1 MRSGK
6 ECILSKPKVFIY
18 TPVDQTGD
26 SHRQLKSAGC
36 DLKLGDV
43 SWHKLDGDLNIIDD
57 VADDTAALVGVAV
70 RKIPIT
76 REVMLKSPE
85 LRIVAKYTVG
95 TDDVDVEAATELG
108 ILVTHCPTEANWS
121 GVAEGAM
128 ALMLTLL
135 KKVRERDQY
144 VKDGNWR
151 DERLQGTY
159 LGRRQD
165 GYEGIT
171 IGIIGLGRIG
181 SRLADLL
188 APWRVRLIAYD
199 PYKGD
204 QQFIHH
210 NVERVELD
218 ELLAEADVVTLH
230 TNLTQE
236 TRGLMG
242 ATELVKMKE
251 TAYLL
256 NTSRGAVVDENALF
270 DALDKNQI
278 AGAAIDVFEEEPLP
292 KQSALLGLGNKIL
305 LSPHVITFNVG
316 AGLTT
321 AIPWATEHVIQAMK
335 GEIPEHAYNEAVIDR
350 WVERFGGQSLL

>member
-1 MRSGK
+1 M
-6 ECILSKPKVFIY
+6 SKPKIFIY
-18 TPVDQTGD
+18 TPVDMTGE
-26 SHRQLKSAGC
+26 SHRQLEEAGC
-36 DLKLGDV
+36 SLKLGNL
-43 SWHKLDGDLNIIDD
+43 SWHELRGDLDIIED
-57 VADDTAALVGVAV
+57 VEADTAALVGVAV

-76 REVMLKSPE
+76 REVMLKSPD

-95 TDDVDVEAATELG
+95 TDDVDVDAATDLG

-121 GVAEGAM
+121 GVAEGTMAM
-128 ALMLTLL
+128 MLTLL
-135 KKVRERDQY
+135 KKVRERDQF

-151 DERLQGTY
+151 HDDLQGTY

-165 GYEGIT
+165 GYGGIT

-188 APWRVRLIAYD
+188 APWRVRIIAYD

-210 NVERVELD
+210 DVERVELD
-218 ELLAEADVVTLH
+218 ELLAESDVVTLH
-230 TNLTQE
+230 TNLTAE
-236 TRGLMG
+236 TTGFMN
-242 ATELVKMKE
+242 AEKFAKMKE
-251 TAYLL
+251 SAYLL
-256 NTSRGAVVDENALF
+256 NASRGAVVNESDLF
-270 DALDKNQI
+270 NALDKDQI

-305 LSPHVITFNVG
+305 LSPHVITFNLG

-321 AIPWATEHVIQAMK
+321 AIPWSTEHILQAMR
-335 GEIPEHAYNEAVIDR
+335 GEVPEHVYNEEVIDH
-350 WVERFGGQSLL
+350 WIERFGGQSLL

>member
-1 MRSGK
+1 
-6 ECILSKPKVFIY
+6 LSKPKVFIY

-85 LRIVAKYTVG
+85 LRIIAKYTVG

-144 VKDGNWR
+144 VKDGN
-151 DERLQGTY
+151 
-159 LGRRQD
+159 
-165 GYEGIT
+165 
-171 IGIIGLGRIG
+171 
-181 SRLADLL
+181 
-188 APWRVRLIAYD
+188 WRVRLIAYD

-335 GEIPEHAYNEAVIDR
+335 GEVPEHAYNEAVIDR

>member
-1 MRSGK
+1 MG
-6 ECILSKPKVFIY
+6 KPKVFIY
-18 TPVDQTGD
+18 TPVDKTGE
-26 SHRQLKSAGC
+26 SHRQLEEAGC
-36 DLKLGDV
+36 SLKLSNL
-43 SWHKLDGDLNIIDD
+43 SWHELTGDLDIIED
-57 VADDTAALVGVAV
+57 VEADTAALVGVAV

-76 REVMLKSPE
+76 REVMLKSPD

-95 TDDVDVEAATELG
+95 TDDIDVDAATELG

-121 GVAEGAM
+121 GVAEGTMAM
-128 ALMLTLL
+128 MLTLL

-151 DERLQGTY
+151 HDDLQGTY

-165 GYEGIT
+165 GYGGIT

-188 APWRVRLIAYD
+188 APWRVRVIAYD

-210 NVERVELD
+210 DVERVELD
-218 ELLAEADVVTLH
+218 ELLAESDVVTLH
-230 TNLTQE
+230 TNLTAE
-236 TRGLMG
+236 TAGFMN
-242 ATELVKMKE
+242 AEKFAKMKE
-251 TAYLL
+251 SAYLL
-256 NTSRGAVVDENALF
+256 NASRGAVVNENDLF
-270 DALDKNQI
+270 SALDKDQI

-305 LSPHVITFNVG
+305 LSPHVITFNIG

-321 AIPWATEHVIQAMK
+321 AIPWATEHVIQAMR
-335 GEIPEHAYNEAVIDR
+335 GEVPEHVYNEEVIDR
-350 WVERFGGQSLL
+350 WTERFGGKSLL

>member
-1 MRSGK
+1 MH
-6 ECILSKPKVFIY
+6 KPKVFIY

-26 SHRQLKSAGC
+26 SHRQLEAAGC
-36 DLKLGDV
+36 DLKLSNV
-43 SWHKLDGDLNIIDD
+43 SWHELTGDMDIIQD
-57 VADDTAALVGVAV
+57 VEEDTAALLGVAV
-70 RKIPIT
+70 RKIPIS
-76 REVMLKSPE
+76 RDVMLKSPD

-95 TDDVDVEAATELG
+95 TDDVDIEAATELG

-121 GVAEGAM
+121 GVAEGTMAM
-128 ALMLTLL
+128 MLTLL

-144 VKDGNWR
+144 VKEGGWR
-151 DERLQGTY
+151 DESLQGTY

-165 GYEGIT
+165 GYGGIT

-188 APWRVRLIAYD
+188 APWRVRVIAYD

-210 NVERVELD
+210 DVERVELD
-218 ELLAEADVVTLH
+218 ELLTQSDVVTLH
-230 TNLTQE
+230 TNLTPE
-236 TRGLMG
+236 TTGFMD
-242 ATELVKMKE
+242 AAKFSKMKE
-251 TAYLL
+251 SAYLL
-256 NTSRGAVVDENALF
+256 NASRGAVVNESDLF
-270 DALDKNQI
+270 DALDKDQI

-305 LSPHVITFNVG
+305 LSPHVITFNLG

-321 AIPWATEHVIQAMK
+321 AIPWATEHVIHALK
-335 GEIPEHAYNEAVIDR
+335 GEVPEHVYNEEVITR

>member
-1 MRSGK
+1 MQ
-6 ECILSKPKVFIY
+6 KPNVFIY
-18 TPVDQTGD
+18 TPVDQTGA
-26 SHRQLKSAGC
+26 SHRELEAAGC
-36 DLKLGDV
+36 ALKLSNL
-43 SWHKLDGDLNIIDD
+43 SWHELTGDMDIIEE
-57 VADDTAALVGVAV
+57 VEEDTAALLGVAV
-70 RKIPIT
+70 RKILIT
-76 REVMLKSPE
+76 REVMLKSPN

-121 GVAEGAM
+121 GVAEGTMAM
-128 ALMLTLL
+128 MLTLL

-144 VKDGNWR
+144 VKEGGWR
-151 DERLQGTY
+151 DESLQGTY

-165 GYEGIT
+165 GYDGIT

-188 APWRVRLIAYD
+188 APWRVRVIAYD

-210 NVERVELD
+210 DVERVELD
-218 ELLAEADVVTLH
+218 ELLAQSDVVTLH
-230 TNLTQE
+230 TNLTPE
-236 TRGLMG
+236 TTGFMD
-242 ATELVKMKE
+242 ADKFSKMKE
-251 TAYLL
+251 SAYLL
-256 NTSRGAVVDENALF
+256 NASRGAVVNENALF
-270 DALDKNQI
+270 EALDKDQI

-305 LSPHVITFNVG
+305 LSPHVITFNLG
-316 AGLTT
+316 AGLIT
-321 AIPWATEHVIQAMK
+321 AIPWATKHVIQAMK
-335 GEIPEHAYNEAVIDR
+335 GEVPEHVYNEEVIPQ

>member
-1 MRSGK
+1 V
-6 ECILSKPKVFIY
+6 SKPKVFIY
-18 TPVDQTGD
+18 TPVDQTGV
-26 SHRQLKSAGC
+26 SHQQLEQAGC
-36 DLKLGDV
+36 DLKLSNV
-43 SWHKLDGDLNIIDD
+43 SWHELSGDMNIIDD
-57 VADDTAALVGVAV
+57 VEEDTTALLGVAV

-76 REVMLKSPE
+76 REVMLKSPD

-128 ALMLTLL
+128 AMMLTLL

-151 DERLQGTY
+151 HENLQGTY

-165 GYEGIT
+165 GYDGIT

-188 APWRVRLIAYD
+188 APWRVRVIAYD

-210 NVERVELD
+210 DVERVELD
-218 ELLAEADVVTLH
+218 ELLAQSDVVTIH
-230 TNLTQE
+230 TNLTAE
-236 TRGLMG
+236 TRQFMG
-242 ATELVKMKE
+242 QAEFSKMKE
-251 TAYLL
+251 SAYFL
-256 NTSRGAVVDENALF
+256 NAARGAVVDEDALF
-270 DALDKNQI
+270 EALDKDVI

-305 LSPHVITFNVG
+305 LSPHVITFNIG

-335 GEIPEHAYNEAVIDR
+335 GEVPEHVYNEDVIDR
-350 WVERFGGQSLL
+350 WVERFGGQNLL

>member
-1 MRSGK
+1 L
-6 ECILSKPKVFIY
+6 EKPKVFIY
-18 TPVDQTGD
+18 TPVDETGE
-26 SHRQLKSAGC
+26 SHRQLEAAGC
-36 DLKLGDV
+36 ELKLSDI
-43 SWHKLDGDLNIIDD
+43 SWHNLDGDMNIIDD
-57 VADDTAALVGVAV
+57 VDVDTSALLGVAV

-76 REVMLKSPE
+76 REVMLKSPN

-95 TDDVDVEAATELG
+95 TDDVDVDAATELG

-121 GVAEGAM
+121 GVAEGTMAM
-128 ALMLTLL
+128 MLTLL
-135 KKVRERDQY
+135 KKIREKDQFVKEGGWRDQS
-144 VKDGNWR
+144 
-151 DERLQGTY
+151 LQGTY

-165 GYEGIT
+165 GYGGIT

-188 APWRVRLIAYD
+188 APWRVRIIAYD

-210 NVERVELD
+210 DVERVELD
-218 ELLAEADVVTLH
+218 QLLADSDVVTLH
-230 TNLTQE
+230 TNLTKE
-236 TRGLMG
+236 TRKFMG
-242 ATELVKMKE
+242 QAEFSKMKE

-256 NTSRGAVVDENALF
+256 NASRGAVVDEDALF
-270 DALDKNQI
+270 DALDKDQI

-305 LSPHVITFNVG
+305 LSPHVITFNIG

-321 AIPWATEHVIQAMK
+321 ALPWATEHVIQAMK
-335 GEIPEHAYNEAVIDR
+335 GEVPEHVYNEDVVDR
-350 WVERFGGQSLL
+350 WVERFGGQNLL